1 MSGPNAHSPTAEVR
15 ARWGH
20 SAGLRVPLAHHV
32 ATADCKR
39 PRVTE
44 SRALEVL
51 EPRTAGPRS
60 RLASAHQLRAAATRF
75 AESRKKKNGLAPPLR
90 KGPPAPTPSFLS
102 SPQRDNKRLPV
113 PPSGRGPRP
122 PGRSQEPGQ
131 TPAAVAGDPAGRPRP
146 ARGELLGRYLGSV
159 PSAASVSGPPRE
171 DGTSFREDEPDS
183 PQPLPG
189 KKSTCDAGHEAGAAQ
204 RPAQPETDSQRKQR
218 PNSAGEERGQV
229 LNTVPASEVSRVS
242 KR

>member
-1 MSGPNAHSPTAEVR
+1 MRIARRQGFERGGDTAQGC
-15 ARWGH
+15 ACLW
-20 SAGLRVPLAHHV
+20 PIMW
-32 ATADCKR
+32 
-39 PRVTE
+39 P
-44 SRALEVL
+44 
-51 EPRTAGPRS
+51 PRTARGPESPSREHSRS
-60 RLASAHQLRAAATRF
+60 WNPEQQVRGLVWRLRTSSVQRRRASQSLA
-75 AESRKKKNGLAPPLR
+75 RKRTAWPPPLR

-204 RPAQPETDSQRKQR
+204 RPAQPETDSQRKQQ
-218 PNSAGEERGQV
+218 PDSAGEERGQV
-229 LNTVPASEVSRVS
+229 LNTVPASEISRVS